1 MTISLKYGCNPH
13 QVPASLELPEQ
24 AGFKVLNGTPSYIN
38 ILDALGAWQLAREL
52 KIATGKPGAAS
63 FKHTSPAGAAIS
75 GPLSETYCASQF
87 LTVGELSPVANAY
100 IRARGGDRMCSFGDV
115 AAVSDVVDVSLA
127 KVLKTEVSDLIIA
140 PALSRKH
147 WRS

>member
-63 FKHTSPAGAAIS
+63 FKHTSPAGLHKRATFV
-75 GPLSETYCASQF
+75 TYCASQF
-87 LTVGELSPVANAY
+87 LP
-100 IRARGGDRMCSFGDV
+100 RG
-115 AAVSDVVDVSLA
+115 
-127 KVLKTEVSDLIIA
+127 
-140 PALSRKH
+140 
-147 WRS
+147 